1 MENAGV
7 RRVAARLLCCVAVLS
22 GCDREAPA
30 PSATTGPAS
39 QPSGAR
45 EVRIAAASD
54 LKFALEEVVDAFR
67 RTHPGISVTT
77 TYGSSGN
84 FYAQLSND
92 APFDLFLSADLSY
105 PQKLIESG
113 KGSKET
119 LFRYAVGR
127 LVVWTPAGSTL
138 DVQSQGLRALADPSV
153 RKVAIA
159 NPQHAPY
166 GRAAEAAMRSAG
178 VYDAVKDKLVLG
190 ENVAQA
196 AQFVQSGAADVGV
209 IAHSLAVAPPMRG
222 KGRSFDVP
230 PDAHPRIEQGGVIL
244 SRAKDPAAALAF
256 GAFLLSPDGKAI
268 LKSYGFA
275 DAPQ

>member
-1 MENAGV
+1 MENAGL
-7 RRVAARLLCCVAVLS
+7 RRIVACISCWVVLVC
-22 GCDREAPA
+22 GCDRQATAPTATSA
-30 PSATTGPAS
+30 PTS
-39 QPSGAR
+39 QSSGAR

-54 LKFALEEVVDAFR
+54 LKFALEEVVAAFVR
-67 RTHPGISVTT
+67 NHPGVAVTT

-92 APFDLFLSADLSY
+92 APFDLFLSADLAY

-113 KGSKET
+113 NGSKDT

-127 LVVWTPAGSTL
+127 LVVWAPAASTL
-138 DVQSQGLRALADPSV
+138 EVQFRGLRALADPSV

-178 VYDAVKDKLVLG
+178 VYDAVRDKLVLG

-230 PDAHPRIEQGGVIL
+230 LDAHPRIEQGGAIL
-244 SRAKDPAAALAF
+244 SWAKDPAAAEAF
-256 GAFLLSPDGKAI
+256 RAFLLGAEGKAI
-268 LKSYGFA
+268 LKAYGFA
-275 DAPQ
+275 DAPL